1 MPLTLS
7 SAPGSTAPLAPTSIR
22 QLSQEDAAHLLRRT
36 SFGATPAEIEALVG
50 RTPTQAAEALMTY
63 PQTLEAS
70 NFDPLSAVNAGAAGK
85 LIQAA
90 WMWEMLYTP
99 YPLRERLALVW
110 SNHFVVANDKVRNVH
125 ALQDYLA
132 LLRGHGLGRFSEFA
146 LSVARSP
153 AMLHY
158 LDNDQNR
165 KGKPNENFSRELLE
179 LFTAGIGTPDQPNYT
194 EKDVREGARG
204 LTGWSF
210 QGGRNQVKDFAEQ
223 PRFVALPKQH
233 DDGSKTYLGKAGNF
247 TPEDI
252 VRMAAAHPATPT
264 RIAGK
269 LWAAFVSSTP
279 DPAGIAALAQTF
291 QSSGGELRT
300 VMHSL
305 LTSDAFYGEANRLS
319 LYRSPVEYVV
329 GAVRA
334 MGRPNLGEKAVL
346 GLVGTTARMGQELLH
361 PPTVKGWDGGRE
373 WINDSAL
380 LLRMQAA
387 AALTLGNNA
396 PKGETLTP
404 LSTLGKADGLN
415 RALSGLNDKQRAYL
429 MLISPEYQLI

>member
-1 MPLTLS
+1 MPLTPASL
-7 SAPGSTAPLAPTSIR
+7 R
-22 QLSQEDAAHLLRRT
+22 QLSEEDAAHLLRRT
-36 SFGATPAEIEALVG
+36 SFGATNSEIQKLVG
-50 RTPTQAAEALMTY
+50 KTPTQAAEALMGY
-63 PQTLEAS
+63 PQTLEQS

-85 LIQAA
+85 LVQAA

-125 ALQDYLA
+125 ALQDYLS

-146 LSVARSP
+146 LSIARSP

-179 LFTAGIGTPDQPNYT
+179 LFTAGIGTPGRPNYT

-223 PRFVALPKQH
+223 PRFVALPNQH
-233 DDGSKTYLGKAGNF
+233 DNGSKTYLGQTGSF

-252 VRMAAAHPATPT
+252 VRMAAAHPAAPL
-264 RIAGK
+264 RVAGK
-269 LWAAFVSSTP
+269 LWKAFVSSTP
-279 DPAGIAALAQTF
+279 DEAGVAELAQTF
-291 QSSGGELRT
+291 EASGGDLRH
-300 VMHSL
+300 VMRTL
-305 LTSDAFYGEANRLS
+305 LTSDAFYSEANRTS
-319 LYRSPVEYVV
+319 LFRSPVEYVV
-329 GAVRA
+329 GALRA
-334 MGRPNLGEKAVL
+334 MGRPKLDEKAVL
-346 GLVGTTARMGQELLH
+346 GLVGSTARMGQELLH

-373 WINDSAL
+373 WINDTTL
-380 LLRMQAA
+380 LLRMQTA

-396 PKGETLTP
+396 PKGEVLTP
-404 LSTLGKADGLN
+404 LATLGRQDGLN
-415 RALSGLNDKQRAYL
+415 RALTGLDDRQRGYL